1 MADPACL
8 SSSLISLPLASAT
21 ANLHSCPLPCAAAP
35 PFRGNVSPASSVS
48 IVAEQNAEVE
58 LIRRR
63 LLTLATVATVGS
75 FMGLGTHTGEACA
88 FSFGISGPKEWLKGQ
103 KRKASKFLLAPISAS
118 RDRLNEALFLL
129 TQDNSVNNYL
139 EAKNLVKIAARDCK
153 PVDPGSFASF
163 QANTGVEVC
172 TFRLVLKNAASLLD
186 DANPIKSKANV
197 ALKNL
202 IDSFICLDEFLMND
216 NLGASFSRISHVWSL
231 FPRVK
236 GCT

>member
-129 TQDNSVNNYL
+129 T
-139 EAKNLVKIAARDCK
+139 RDCK

-202 IDSFICLDEFLMND
+202 IDSFICLDELLMND
-216 NLGASFSRISHVWSL
+216 NLGASFSRDKISKIFTNTLATLENFEDCIRDCLEV
-231 FPRVK
+231 
-236 GCT
+236 